1 MTFWKKKFYVVSTE
15 TDKLYWNAE
24 IKMFQPVISKE
35 CMVSSFRAGHEIDEA
50 IEYLSKFHKERSVK
64 HISIERAR

>member
-1 MTFWKKKFYVVSTE
+1 MIFWKKKYYVVSTE

-35 CMVSSFRAGHEIDEA
+35 CMVSSFRAGYEIDEA
-50 IEYLSKFHKERSVK
+50 IEYLSKFYEEISVK
-64 HISIERAR
+64 HISIKNK